1 MATAKS
7 NFGKVAEGDKKTPAS
22 KCPHNHVGRELRG
35 EKSKSMSNPESV
47 YIVCSEGGCKVLRK
61 GSDKYR
67 GTDVVYPGR
76 LAAAQALVKESGWPG
91 AKVVAAAAAA
101 AGAGAGAGESE
112 DDDRSFHSGPPS
124 GGSEEE
130 DDAPAAGAGAGSS

>member
-7 NFGKVAEGDKKTPAS
+7 SFGMVAEGDKKTPAS
-22 KCPHNHVGRELRG
+22 KCLHNHVGRVLRG
-35 EKSKSMSNPESV
+35 EKSKSKANPVCV
-47 YIVCSEGGCKVLRK
+47 YITCSEGGCKVLRK
-61 GSDKYR
+61 GSETEYR

-91 AKVVAAAAAA
+91 AKVVVAAAAA
-101 AGAGAGAGESE
+101 AGAGAGESK

-124 GGSEEE
+124 GGSEE
-130 DDAPAAGAGAGSS
+130 DADAPAGAGAGSS

>member
-1 MATAKS
+1 MAKAKS
-7 NFGKVAEGDKKTPAS
+7 NFGEVAEGDKKTPTS
-22 KCPHNHVGRELRG
+22 KCQHNHVGRVLRG
-35 EKSKSMSNPESV
+35 QKSKSMSNPQRV
-47 YIVCSEGGCKVLRK
+47 YITCSEGGCKVLRK
-61 GSDKYR
+61 GSETEYR

-91 AKVVAAAAAA
+91 AKVVVAAAAAA
-101 AGAGAGAGESE
+101 AGAGAGESK

-130 DDAPAAGAGAGSS
+130 DDAPAGAGAGSS